1 MRTHRRRLCGR
12 VLKALCLRQWL
23 GAALCLGPAALP
35 LTAMADGLWQP
46 VADRTL
52 DAMRGGFSLG
62 GGLEVSFGIT
72 RAVFINGQLVTETTL
87 NFSRV
92 AELSQE
98 VVGKLQ
104 QLQQLQVVQN
114 GPGNSVVTGTVSAPG
129 KAGGDSGPTVSV
141 LPGVAAG
148 TVIQNSLNNQQ
159 ILHQTIINA
168 SSNGLGLMRLSTL
181 NETLSDAIRQSI
193 GQN

>member
-1 MRTHRRRLCGR
+1 MRAHRCPSSGRAFPARCRRQCL
-12 VLKALCLRQWL
+12 AASLCL
-23 GAALCLGPAALP
+23 AAALP
-35 LTAMADGLWQP
+35 LPAMADGLWQP
-46 VADRTL
+46 VAERTL
-52 DAMRGGFSLG
+52 EAMRGGFSLG

-72 RAVFINGQLVTETTL
+72 RAVFINGELVTETTL
-87 NFSRV
+87 NLGRV

-98 VVGKLQ
+98 ALAQLQ
-104 QLQQLQVVQN
+104 QLQQLYVVQN
-114 GPGNSVVTGTVSAPG
+114 GPGNTVVTGASPSPG
-129 KAGGDSGPTVSV
+129 KAGGEAAPIVSA

-181 NETLSDAIRQSI
+181 HETLSDAIRQSI

>member
-1 MRTHRRRLCGR
+1 MRARRCPRSGRWVLALCRRR
-12 VLKALCLRQWL
+12 WL
-23 GAALCLGPAALP
+23 AAALCLAPVLP
-35 LTAMADGLWQP
+35 LPAMADGLWQP

-52 DAMRGGFSLG
+52 EAMRGGFSLG

-72 RAVFINGQLVTETTL
+72 RAVYINGELVVETTL
-87 NFSRV
+87 NLSRL
-92 AELSQE
+92 AELGQE
-98 VVGKLQ
+98 AVAQLQ

-114 GPGNSVVTGTVSAPG
+114 GPGNTVVTGAAPSPS
-129 KAGGDSGPTVSV
+129 KASGDSGPTVSAV
-141 LPGVAAG
+141 PGVATG

-168 SSNGLGLMRLSTL
+168 TSNGLGLMRLSTL
-181 NETLSDAIRQSI
+181 HETLSEAIRQSI